1 MIEMQIEGN
10 MVSDDDGEGD
20 SEEEIA
26 VKGRHQSIRGRT
38 ESAISKKRMRAQ
50 SKTIIEMVDD
60 DVSSD
65 EFLDNPGSLP
75 RNSFGYD

>member
-1 MIEMQIEGN
+1 
-10 MVSDDDGEGD
+10 MVSDDDGEGE
-20 SEEEIA
+20 SEEEP
-26 VKGRHQSIRGRT
+26 VMKGRHQSIRGRT
-38 ESAISKKRMRAQ
+38 ESAVSRKKMRTQ
-50 SKTIIEMVDD
+50 SKTIIEMADD